1 MTRYYGLHYGYRS
14 FVRGNYRPGQ
24 MLDAIIIA
32 GLRSWREREGGG
44 DGNPFLFWGE
54 WNFYFQK
61 KQSILFVNYC
71 VPYVGISYSN
81 LLEVVG
87 RWMDICIYLWCLWY
101 ICCHRG
107 ILIRDFFE
115 FRGRWSIIRI
125 AFWEMH
131 WFDNFFWL
139 IHIIHVLVYDCIVTV
154 FGQWLL
160 LIDNSYSF
168 IDGISTN
175 IFLYL
180 FLKQFTRSGSRVL
193 FLKSGPS
200 GSAAPRLQIEYSQIS
215 LKPRYIAGSELN
227 SAYL

>member
-1 MTRYYGLHYGYRS
+1 MRLLS
-14 FVRGNYRPGQ
+14 PVCDRGE
-24 MLDAIIIA
+24 
-32 GLRSWREREGGG
+32 RER
-44 DGNPFLFWGE
+44 GE
-54 WNFYFQK
+54 EMG
-61 KQSILFVNYC
+61 ILFFFEGN
-71 VPYVGISYSN
+71 GIFIFKKSNRFYLSIIVSHTLEFHIQIYSK
-81 LLEVVG
+81 LLG
-87 RWMDICIYLWCLWY
+87 DICIYLWCLWY
-101 ICCHRG
+101 ICCQRG

-154 FGQWLL
+154 FGLWLL